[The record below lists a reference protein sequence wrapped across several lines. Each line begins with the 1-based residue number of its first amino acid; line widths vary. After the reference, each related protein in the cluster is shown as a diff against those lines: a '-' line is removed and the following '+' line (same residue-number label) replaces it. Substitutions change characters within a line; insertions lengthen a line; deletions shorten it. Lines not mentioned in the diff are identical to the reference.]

1 MYNLEKCTFVWSEVQ
16 VFLDEDNMCCVT
28 SVVSHKSMHDW
39 WKSCLGT
46 SQSLKEIKLVLIR
59 IMDRILNL

>member
-1 MYNLEKCTFVWSEVQ
+1 MYNLEKCTFVWSEFQ
-16 VFLDEDNMCCVT
+16 VFLDENKMCCVI
-28 SVVSHKSMHDW
+28 SVVSYKPMRSW
-39 WKSCLGT
+39 WKNCLGT